1 MNIEDLT
8 LGQIREIQGL
18 FGGASA
24 PAAHPLL
31 SEVVLVRD
39 NGAGVHVGTLAEIDT
54 ASGRIVLTGA
64 RKVWYW
70 EGAASVH
77 GIAAR
82 GLCHAESKV
91 APTVARVESFD
102 AVEVVA
108 MTSEAVES
116 VMSCPEWLA

>member
-18 FGGASA
+18 FGGVVEPTS
-24 PAAHPLL
+24 HPLL

-54 ASGRIVLTGA
+54 ASGRIVLNDA

-82 GLCHAESKV
+82 GLCQYKSKV

>member
-24 PAAHPLL
+24 PASHPLL

-54 ASGRIVLTGA
+54 ASGRIVLTDA

-82 GLCHAESKV
+82 GLDPAGSKV
-91 APTVARVESFD
+91 APAVARVESFA

-108 MTSEAVES
+108 MTSEAVEN
-116 VMSCPEWLA
+116 VMGCPEWLA